1 MATHPF
7 NKDYFVEGPNEDILQ
22 MINEKYTESISL
34 WQQFWYEGDIDTRM
48 AAGDQSFYSYY
59 FNTQPFRLQN
69 QLFFNKLRR
78 IRNMITGY
86 QRRNRKSIIS
96 IPQHNSAQETA
107 DQFSEILIWSM
118 NNANMFNTISEAFE
132 GGITSGI
139 NLLSVWMDYRNDP
152 VSGDIRCDNYSYNS
166 FMLDPYF
173 RKSDLSDCNFVWVRK
188 WLSKPQAASLMPER
202 AKEIED
208 LPYYANRDGKF
219 PFQPENFQYSMKK
232 LVAYDEFWYLD
243 YRKVKTLIDPT
254 TGETLEW
261 KGNDEAL
268 QMYKRMYPNVKI
280 THTDKQTVKVA
291 IMINGRVFYHGP
303 GMYGIDRYPFVPVF
317 GYFEPEIQYFPWK
330 MQGIVRGLRDA
341 QYAYNRRKRIE
352 LDILESQINSGL
364 KVKEDAL
371 VNPDDAFLTGQGR
384 VLWLKKTAQMTDVEK
399 EQPAQIPPSMF
410 EASELL
416 AKEILENS
424 GVTEELLGMADG
436 DKVGIVEM
444 LRQGA
449 GLTTLQGLFDQLDL
463 SHKLLGEV
471 MMEMVQQNFS
481 IGKIQKI
488 LGKNPSKEFENQFF
502 SKYNIQVEEGFMT
515 NSQRK
520 LQVAQLIS
528 LVESEILPAN
538 IAGPVILD
546 AMTIQ
551 NKKQL
556 IDAMQMQQ
564 QSQEQAEQ
572 AQLQAQMQEQA
583 VVTQSLQAKAMSDQ
597 ALAQERI
604 AKVGLDAALNAERLS
619 RSQEERDQGTLA
631 KIKAAK
637 ELVDMDLS
645 QLEKFINIL
654 KSIEEPKNDVEKQ
667 AENRL
672 SKASETPRSNG
683 LEKLHTILS

>member
-1 MATHPF
+1 MVTQPF
-7 NKDYFVEGPNEDILQ
+7 DSDYFVEGSDENILN

-69 QLFFNKLRR
+69 QLFFNKIRR

-107 DQFSEILIWSM
+107 DQFSEILLWSM
-118 NNANMFNTISEAFE
+118 NNSNMFNTISEAFE
-132 GGITSGI
+132 GAITSGV
-139 NLLSVWMDYRNDP
+139 NLLSIWMDYRNDP
-152 VSGDIRCDNYSYNS
+152 VSGDIKCDNYSYNS

-173 RKSDLSDCNFVWVRK
+173 RKADLSDCNFVWVRK
-188 WLSKPQAASLMPER
+188 WLSKAQAASLMPER
-202 AKEIED
+202 AKEIQSM
-208 LPYYANRDGKF
+208 PYYANRDGKF

-243 YRKVKTLIDPT
+243 YRKVRTLVDPV

-261 KGNDEAL
+261 KGNEEAL
-268 QMYKRMYPNVKI
+268 KIYKRMYPLVKI
-280 THTDKQTVKVA
+280 IQTDKQTVKVV
-291 IMINGRVFYHGP
+291 IMINGKVFYHGP
-303 GMYGIDRYPFVPVF
+303 GMYGIDRYPFVPIF

-364 KVKEDAL
+364 KVKEDSL

-416 AKEILENS
+416 AREILENS

-471 MMEMVQQNFS
+471 MIEMIQENFS

-488 LGKNPSKEFENQFF
+488 LGKNPSREFEDRFF

-515 NSQRK
+515 NSQRQM
-520 LQVAQLIS
+520 QVAQLLS
-528 LVESEILPAN
+528 LVESEILPPN
-538 IAGPVILD
+538 VAGPVIID

-551 NKKQL
+551 NKQQL
-556 IDAMQMQQ
+556 IDAIQQ
-564 QSQEQAEQ
+564 QQQAQQQAEQ
-572 AQLQAQMQEQA
+572 AQFQAQMQEQS

-619 RSQEERDQGTLA
+619 RAKEERDQGTLA

-645 QLEKFINIL
+645 QLEKLINIL
-654 KSIEEPKNDVEKQ
+654 KSIQEPESDVEKG
-667 AENRL
+667 AENRVSSAKPTPKSPEL
-672 SKASETPRSNG
+672 KKADALAS
-683 LEKLHTILS
+683 